1 MHETTQSPIN
11 ALAGQYEA
19 EVMARADAL
28 PRAAY
33 TMQTLRYGDDS
44 AQIIEVMAPQDRP
57 VRGTLAFLHGG
68 GFTHGCPA
76 WNRFMAPLAA
86 QAGMALASVGYRL
99 LPVGQDGPMQLDDV
113 AAALADLYAQGHAP
127 IVVGGH
133 SAGAALAAGVALHPD
148 VMGGV
153 PLCGALCLSAS
164 LHRPAIT
171 GTPGGDYTLPAGPL
185 QISPHAPLAWLGHT
199 KVPMMIAWG
208 GQERQRARVE
218 RSSMAMITALTD
230 RDVPVAWMFDESAD
244 HFQTH
249 LNAADRKHP
258 WFASIAEWLTRAIM
272 D

>member
-1 MHETTQSPIN
+1 MHETAQSPVN

-28 PRAAY
+28 PRDAY
-33 TMQTLRYGDDS
+33 AMQTLPYGDDS

-57 VRGTLAFLHGG
+57 VRGVLAFLHGG
-68 GFTHGCPA
+68 GFTHGRPA

-99 LPVGQDGPMQLDDV
+99 LPLGQDGPMQLDDV
-113 AAALADLYAQGHAP
+113 AAALAHLQTLGHAR

-133 SAGAALAAGVALHPD
+133 SAGAALAAGVALCPD
-148 VMGGV
+148 VTAGV

-171 GTPGGDYTLPAGPL
+171 GTPGADYTLPAGPL
-185 QISPHAPLAWLGHT
+185 QISPHAPLAWLAHA
-199 KVPMMIAWG
+199 KVPMMIGWG

-218 RSSMAMITALTD
+218 RSSMAMITALAD
-230 RDVPVAWMFDESAD
+230 RDVPVAWVFDDSAD

-249 LNAADRKHP
+249 LNAADPAHP
-258 WFASIAEWLTRAIM
+258 WFASIAAWLGHAIA